1 MLGPTVRLYLVN
13 FHKMSL
19 ALYGGN
25 HHALSSVHWQFV
37 SQLLFGRGHLII
49 LTFQAHPTSLQA
61 TFVAYI
67 YV

>member
-1 MLGPTVRLYLVN
+1 MPGPTVLYLIN

-19 ALYGGN
+19 ALYGGDN
-25 HHALSSVHWQFV
+25 HALSSFYWHFV
-37 SQLLFGRGHLII
+37 TQLSFGIDRLII